1 MGWIPASAGMK
12 IKDSLS
18 SETPCIFYN
27 LLLTL
32 QIVNIFTGRRRVKR
46 RREPLKEHIPLGVG
60 FYPDWWNKHYG
71 IAYDRDYYLDP
82 EKRVEARLEMD
93 KRLYERFGDV
103 GLGDPDPQPKPLIT
117 FGMVMLPAIFGCEIV
132 FKKDALPW
140 ALPLNLSDDRIM
152 KLQVPDL
159 LNTHPMNEVIKQIE
173 YLRGK
178 YGKVAGDINTTGVQN
193 LALKI
198 RGEQLYFDYFERP
211 ELCRHLLQVCT
222 QSIIQLF
229 QFIHKITGTGAMDV
243 TPMCDPA
250 FYVLPN
256 CTVEQVSLA
265 TYEQFN
271 LPYDNQ
277 ISEACHP
284 LGIHHCGSVNQ
295 VLNGYAK
302 VRHLKFLEI
311 GFGSDVRRTREVLG
325 PKVAVNARINPVLM
339 KNGTPEEVAREVRR
353 LIDQGEPLK
362 NFSIDTVGL
371 TYGTPDENVKAA
383 RRTAAAYGIIKK
395 EAKKK
400 KGLVQGLSGKREFL
414 ETVVQGSTRTVLIG
428 SHRPLVIIGER
439 INPTGRKRLAAAL
452 EAGDLKMVQEE
463 ALKQVREGAHILDVN
478 VGVSGIDEP
487 RVLQQAIRAIQEV
500 TDVPLCLDSALP
512 RALEAGLEVYRG
524 KALVNSVNGEKEK
537 LDRILPLVR
546 KYGAA
551 VIGLTMD
558 ERGIPQKAED
568 RLEIARTI
576 VGRAEK
582 EGIPRED
589 VIIDPLAMALSAD
602 HRAALETLK
611 ALRMIREEL
620 GVNLTLGL
628 SNISF
633 GLPDR
638 TAINAAFLST
648 AVLSGLTCA
657 IMDPTVWEM
666 RRAALLGDL
675 LLGKDENCLKYIA
688 VTGRKAGGEAAA
700 MMEPLSPSGDLE
712 RLKTAVI
719 EGKRREAEE
728 LTHRVLEKGTDP
740 QEIIQG
746 TLILAL
752 NVVGERFEKRQIFV
766 PEMMVSAKA
775 MQACVDLVRPYLK
788 QSLEEKPL
796 ATIVLGTVFGDLHDI
811 GKNLVKLLLESA
823 GLRVI
828 DLGENVPAERF
839 VEAARQYHA
848 RVIGLSSLL
857 TTGDP
862 FVEQTVK
869 AVKAALGDQVKV
881 VCGGAALTPK
891 FVLETCGAD
900 GHAKDAAD
908 GLKKIKQ
915 MLGGGE

>member
-1 MGWIPASAGMK
+1 MSK
-12 IKDSLS
+12 I
-18 SETPCIFYN
+18 EC
-27 LLLTL
+27 
-32 QIVNIFTGRRRVKR
+32 
-46 RREPLKEHIPLGVG
+46 IPLGVG

-71 IAYDRDYYLDP
+71 IAYDREYYFDP

-117 FGMVMLPAIFGCEIV
+117 FGMVMLPALFGCEIV

-140 ALPLNLSDDRIM
+140 ALPLNLSEDRIM

-159 LNTHPMNEVIKQIE
+159 LNTQPMIEVIKQIE
-173 YLRGK
+173 YLKGK

-198 RGEQLYFDYFERP
+198 RGEQLYFDYFENP
-211 ELCRHLLQVCT
+211 ELCHHLLQVCT
-222 QSIIQLF
+222 RSIIQLF
-229 QFIHKITGTGAMDV
+229 QFIHKITGTGAVDV

-256 CTVEQVSLA
+256 CTVEQVSLS

-277 ISEACHP
+277 VSKACHP

-295 VLNGYAK
+295 VLAGYAQ

-311 GFGSDVRRTREVLG
+311 GFGSDVRGARTILG
-325 PKVAVNARINPVLM
+325 PKVAINARINPVLM
-339 KNGTPEEVAREVRR
+339 KNGTPEEVSKEVRR
-353 LIDQGEPLK
+353 LIDQGEPLE
-362 NFSIDTVGL
+362 NFSIDSVGL

-383 RRTAAAYGIIKK
+383 RRTAAEYGKIIKK
-395 EAKKK
+395 KTSKKEK
-400 KGLVQGLSGKREFL
+400 VLGRGLSKKVKSV
-414 ETVVQGSTRTVLIG
+414 ETAIQSPTRTVLIG
-428 SHRPLVIIGER
+428 AHHPLVMIGER
-439 INPTGRKRLAAAL
+439 INPTGRKKLARAL
-452 EAGDLKMVQEE
+452 EEGDLKMVQEE
-463 ALKQVREGAHILDVN
+463 ALSQVREGAHILDVN

-487 RVLQQAIRAIQEV
+487 KVLQQAIRAIQEV
-500 TDVPLCLDSALP
+500 TDVPLCLDSALA

-524 KALVNSVNGEKEK
+524 KALVNSVNGEPEK
-537 LDRILPLVR
+537 LDRILPLV
-546 KYGAA
+546 KAYGAA

-558 ERGIPQKAED
+558 DRGIPQKAED
-568 RLEIARTI
+568 RLEIARKI
-576 VGRAEK
+576 VTRAEK
-582 EGIPRED
+582 EGISRKD

-638 TAINAAFLST
+638 TAINAAFLNM

-657 IMDPTVWEM
+657 IMDPTVQEM
-666 RRAALLGDL
+666 HRFALLGDL

-688 VTGRKAGGEAAA
+688 VVGRKGGAEAGAMGEAGSAEVPA
-700 MMEPLSPSGDLE
+700 NDLE

-719 EGKRREAEE
+719 EGRRREAEE
-728 LTHRVLEKGTDP
+728 LTRRVLEGGTDP

-746 TLILAL
+746 TLIPAL
-752 NVVGERFEKRQIFV
+752 NVVGERFENRKIFV

-775 MQACVDLVRPYLK
+775 MQSCVDLVKPHLPREA
-788 QSLEEKPL
+788 EEAPL

-823 GLRVI
+823 GFRVI

-839 VEAARQYHA
+839 VEEARKHQA
-848 RVIGLSSLL
+848 RVVGLSSLL

-869 AVKAALGDQVKV
+869 AIRAAGLGYAIKV
-881 VCGGAALTPK
+881 ICGGAALTPK

-900 GHAKDAAD
+900 AHAKDAAD
-908 GLKKIKQ
+908 GLKKIKE
-915 MLGGGE
+915 MVGGRG